1 MAFVI
6 RSEKKPN
13 FTKSE
18 TGPIGPGDY
27 YPEMTHSIANKS
39 LNKSHSSDV
48 NNNNN
53 NNIQIEQNFTAFNS
67 SSIRDFDIC
76 KHSNPNVGPG
86 SYINK
91 THSDPFMKPP
101 PYTIG
106 LTRSSSHLSLGTAS
120 SSLNNSNSNEYKVNM
135 AMLNLLK
142 KKQEQMIEDAKMLK
156 VNNSSP
162 KNNNNQSAQVR
173 KKEKK
178 LIAIIPGA
186 NKRISSI
193 PSKYSY
199 GYEMDF
205 DGMLKQIEDP
215 DKEIK
220 YSGNKNDSVSP
231 DYYYKTKQQRK
242 NGLEWKRMSSKDLI
256 GNKNE
261 TKASSS
267 HNKRSLLEGFHES
280 SATEADSGVINITV
294 FGSASMDN
302 NNNNSNNN
310 SNNNQHRR
318 DSTESSFKPET
329 NIFKV
334 RQKKSNYVGGASS
347 KQISSSIE
355 SRYGLGDNISS
366 NFDTNT
372 NYTAMSESQYNA
384 RAKTIEK
391 LVYDHL
397 FNVAPGPGYYFS
409 EDEPNSI
416 YKQKQF
422 SNKQCFGSCAK
433 RDCKLSTKP
442 NNTLVGPGSYFESSK
457 GSDDKTEESKLRK
470 FPFYKRENI
479 NYLLLN
485 KKEDSNPYLGPGTYS
500 FKSQFDKEKCL
511 YSGPCQKRFNYTIRD
526 DNKVPGPGE
535 YIPLREWGKQEDK
548 LLQYIPEEHK
558 PIKKNEYNTPG
569 VGSYNPGIA
578 SSISYNVLSKENKIQ
593 SIIAPFSS
601 AIERGDA
608 FIRSKSTSTLLG
620 PGCYNSAKSDFDIP
634 KNNTKIEQTKP
645 LKSYLHYKEEAQKK
659 VGPGSYGVY
668 NYNNWNKKSFN
679 VLFA

>member
-13 FTKSE
+13 FIKSE

-27 YPEMTHSIANKS
+27 YPEIIHSIGNKS
-39 LNKSHSSDV
+39 LNKSNSSD

-53 NNIQIEQNFTAFNS
+53 NQHEQNFTAFNS
-67 SSIRDFDIC
+67 SSIRDFDMSS

-162 KNNNNQSAQVR
+162 KNNSNNTVNNAR

-242 NGLEWKRMSSKDLI
+242 NGLEWKRMSSKDLM

-267 HNKRSLLEGFHES
+267 HNKRSSSSLHDS

-294 FGSASMDN
+294 FGSASIDN
-302 NNNNSNNN
+302 NNNINN
-310 SNNNQHRR
+310 SSNVNQHRR

-334 RQKKSNYVGGASS
+334 RQKKSNYIGA
-347 KQISSSIE
+347 E
-355 SRYGLGDNISS
+355 PRYSNLPIDNIS
-366 NFDTNT
+366 NNVDTYT

-384 RAKTIEK
+384 RSKTIEK

-409 EDEPNSI
+409 EDDPNSL

-433 RDCKLSTKP
+433 RDCKLSTNP

-457 GSDDKTEESKLRK
+457 STDDKTEESKQRK

-485 KKEDSNPYLGPGTYS
+485 KKENSNNPYLGPGTYS

-535 YIPLREWGKQEDK
+535 YIPLREWCKQEDK

-578 SSISYNVLSKENKIQ
+578 SSISYNILSKENKIQ

-601 AIERGDA
+601 AIERGDG

-645 LKSYLHYKEEAQKK
+645 LKSYVHYKEEAQKK

>member
-13 FTKSE
+13 FIKSE

-27 YPEMTHSIANKS
+27 YPEVIHSIGNKS
-39 LNKSHSSDV
+39 LNKSNSSD

-53 NNIQIEQNFTAFNS
+53 NQHEQNFTAFNS
-67 SSIRDFDIC
+67 SSIRDFDMSS

-162 KNNNNQSAQVR
+162 KNNSNNTVNNAR

-231 DYYYKTKQQRK
+231 DYYYKTKQKRK
-242 NGLEWKRMSSKDLI
+242 NGLEWKRMSSKDLM

-267 HNKRSLLEGFHES
+267 HNKRSSSSLHDS

-294 FGSASMDN
+294 FGSASIDN
-302 NNNNSNNN
+302 NNNINN
-310 SNNNQHRR
+310 SSNVNQHRR

-334 RQKKSNYVGGASS
+334 RQKKSNYIGA
-347 KQISSSIE
+347 E
-355 SRYGLGDNISS
+355 PRYSNLPIDNMS
-366 NFDTNT
+366 NNVDTNT
-372 NYTAMSESQYNA
+372 NYTSMSESQYNA
-384 RAKTIEK
+384 RSKTIEK

-457 GSDDKTEESKLRK
+457 VTDDKTEESKQRK

-485 KKEDSNPYLGPGTYS
+485 KKENSNNPYLGPGTYS

-535 YIPLREWGKQEDK
+535 YIPLREWCKQEDK

-558 PIKKNEYNTPG
+558 PIKKN
-569 VGSYNPGIA
+569 VGIG
-578 SSISYNVLSKENKIQ
+578 K
-593 SIIAPFSS
+593 
-601 AIERGDA
+601 DD
-608 FIRSKSTSTLLG
+608 T
-620 PGCYNSAKSDFDIP
+620 
-634 KNNTKIEQTKP
+634 
-645 LKSYLHYKEEAQKK
+645 
-659 VGPGSYGVY
+659 
-668 NYNNWNKKSFN
+668 
-679 VLFA
+679 LFALVDGVVRYERMGKDKKKASVYPVVDAQ

>member
-1 MAFVI
+1 MAFVV

-13 FTKSE
+13 FIKSE

-27 YPEMTHSIANKS
+27 YPEMTNSIANRS
-39 LNKSHSSDV
+39 LNKSHSSDI

-53 NNIQIEQNFTAFNS
+53 NQPEQNYTAFNS
-67 SSIRDFDIC
+67 SSVRDFDIV

-101 PYTIG
+101 PHSIG
-106 LTRSSSHLSLGTAS
+106 LTRSSSHLSLGTA

-142 KKQEQMIEDAKMLK
+142 KKQAQMIEDVKMLK

-162 KNNNNQSAQVR
+162 KSNQSAHIP

-220 YSGNKNDSVSP
+220 YSGDKYDSVSP
-231 DYYYKTKQQRK
+231 DYYYKTKQLRK

-256 GNKNE
+256 GNKNDNL
-261 TKASSS
+261 TKPSR
-267 HNKRSLLEGFHES
+267 KRSLLEAFHDS

-294 FGSASMDN
+294 FGSASVDN
-302 NNNNSNNN
+302 NSNNSNNN
-310 SNNNQHRR
+310 INHQQRR

-334 RQKKSNYVGGASS
+334 RQKKANFVGGSS
-347 KQISSSIE
+347 KQASPSIE
-355 SRYGLGDNISS
+355 SRYGLGDNMSS
-366 NFDTNT
+366 NIDTNT
-372 NYTAMSESQYNA
+372 NYTAMSESQYNS

-416 YKQKQF
+416 YKQKTF

-442 NNTLVGPGSYFESSK
+442 NNTQVGPGSYFETAK
-457 GSDDKTEESKLRK
+457 GTDDKSEESKQRK

-485 KKEDSNPYLGPGTYS
+485 KKDDSNPFLGPGTYS

-558 PIKKNEYNTPG
+558 PIKKNEYSTPG

-578 SSISYNVLSKENKIQ
+578 SSISYNVFSKENKIQ

-601 AIERGDA
+601 AIERGDN

-645 LKSYLHYKEEAQKK
+645 LKGYLHYKEEAQKR

>member
-27 YPEMTHSIANKS
+27 YPEVIHSIGNKS
-39 LNKSHSSDV
+39 INKSNSSD

-53 NNIQIEQNFTAFNS
+53 NQHEQNFTAFNS
-67 SSIRDFDIC
+67 SSIRDFDMSC

-91 THSDPFMKPP
+91 THSDPFMKQP

-142 KKQEQMIEDAKMLK
+142 KKQEQMLEDAKMLK

-162 KNNNNQSAQVR
+162 KNNNNTNTVNAR

-242 NGLEWKRMSSKDLI
+242 NGLEWKRMSSKDLM

-267 HNKRSLLEGFHES
+267 SSHNKRLSSSLLEGLHDS

-294 FGSASMDN
+294 FGSASIDNN
-302 NNNNSNNN
+302 NNNNSNNV
-310 SNNNQHRR
+310 NQHRR

-334 RQKKSNYVGGASS
+334 RQKKSNYVGA
-347 KQISSSIE
+347 E
-355 SRYGLGDNISS
+355 PRYNNGLCGDNIS
-366 NFDTNT
+366 NNVNTNNT

-384 RAKTIEK
+384 RSKTIEK
-391 LVYDHL
+391 LVYNNL

-416 YKQKQF
+416 YKQKHF

-442 NNTLVGPGSYFESSK
+442 NNTLVGPGSYFETSK
-457 GSDDKTEESKLRK
+457 ATDDKTEESKLRK

-485 KKEDSNPYLGPGTYS
+485 KKEKTNPYLGPGTYS

-535 YIPLREWGKQEDK
+535 YIPLHEWCKQEDK

-558 PIKKNEYNTPG
+558 PIKKNEYTTPG

-578 SSISYNVLSKENKIQ
+578 SSISYNILSKENKIQ
-593 SIIAPFSS
+593 SVIAPFNS
-601 AIERGDA
+601 AIERGDG
-608 FIRSKSTSTLLG
+608 FLRSKSTSTLLG

-645 LKSYLHYKEEAQKK
+645 LKSCMHYKEEAQKK